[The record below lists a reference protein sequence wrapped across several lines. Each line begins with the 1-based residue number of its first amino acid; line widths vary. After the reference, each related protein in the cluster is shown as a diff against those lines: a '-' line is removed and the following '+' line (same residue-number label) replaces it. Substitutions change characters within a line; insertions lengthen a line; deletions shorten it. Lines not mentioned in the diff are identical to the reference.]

1 MLFHGNIYS
10 KNAEGTNK
18 LLRDGAIVLTNYEDL
33 LNYENN

>member
-1 MLFHGNIYS
+1 MQFHGNIYN

-33 LNYENN
+33 LN